1 VNRSGRTSAVTL
13 IKKGSY
19 LPAFSSSSV
28 GMRIDLK
35 NVAIGQSWYQENSKI
50 IDDVALV
57 TRTCTALS
65 KYCKMKHRSLF
76 INFNLKH
83 CGASITLRRKR
94 TLVNDLLLVTTS
106 SCMSTFRASSK
117 TTYFLLQILQL
128 LHAYQPVTLKN
139 DIRSGMD
146 VFR

>member
-35 NVAIGQSWYQENSKI
+35 NVGIGQVSVPRKRCKN

-57 TRTCTALS
+57 TRTCIALS
-65 KYCKMKHRSLF
+65 KYCK
-76 INFNLKH
+76 
-83 CGASITLRRKR
+83 TLR
-94 TLVNDLLLVTTS
+94 LV
-106 SCMSTFRASSK
+106 K
-117 TTYFLLQILQL
+117 
-128 LHAYQPVTLKN
+128 P
-139 DIRSGMD
+139 
-146 VFR
+146 